1 MSKAVIAAQLN
12 KKYTAQRMAAGPS
25 STPSTPYAPPNQG
38 GSLGGGF
45 TSTMLTGYAGE
56 DPDKLK
62 TSRILLG
69 SGGRGY

>member
-1 MSKAVIAAQLN
+1 MSKALIAAQLN
-12 KKYTAQRMAAGPS
+12 KKYTAQRMAAGP
-25 STPSTPYAPPNQG
+25 PSTPYAPPNQG

-56 DPDKLK
+56 DQDKLK

-69 SGGRGY
+69 GGGRGY